1 MVLTLKQFNLV
12 YNLIYRN
19 DSSIIYSGDAQNQ
32 QTQKMQNLTERNEN
46 GAQKK
51 ARFYFLLLIFLKNK
65 IYEGLF

>member
-1 MVLTLKQFNLV
+1 MSLFLCAIFNFFV
-12 YNLIYRN
+12 RDCVFCICWFC
-19 DSSIIYSGDAQNQ
+19 DAQNQ

>member
-51 ARFYFLLLIFLKNK
+51 ARFFFTTYFSKKQNI
-65 IYEGLF
+65 